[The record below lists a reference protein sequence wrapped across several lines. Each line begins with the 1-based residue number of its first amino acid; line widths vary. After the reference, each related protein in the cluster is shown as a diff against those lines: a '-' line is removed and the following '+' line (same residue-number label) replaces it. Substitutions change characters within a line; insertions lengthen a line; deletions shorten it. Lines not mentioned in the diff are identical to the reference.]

1 MVDHARALVRTR
13 PGAVKA
19 PLLFVG
25 ETLNTS
31 RLSLEPLTPAHAPL
45 MYAGFAEPDLYRWIN
60 AEPPV
65 SVDDLKLRFE
75 RIANPY
81 APRGELWLNWALR
94 RMGPPGRPKGE
105 YRSAERE
112 GDSMTDSVYVGL
124 VEATVRPDRI
134 VFLAYYVFTAHAR
147 QGFAREACTAVIEH
161 LWRAYDA
168 AEVRADIDFRNVPSR
183 CLVESLGFVRRARN
197 IVTTLRG
204 APSVDCRYRLRRRGP
219 PTR

>member
-1 MVDHARALVRTR
+1 M
-13 PGAVKA
+13 KA

-25 ETLNTS
+25 GTLVTE
-31 RLSLEPLTPAHAPL
+31 RLTLEPLTPAHAPL
-45 MYAGFAEPDLYRWIN
+45 MFEGFADAGLYRWIN

-81 APRGELWLNWALR
+81 AQGELWLNWAVR
-94 RMGPPGRPKGE
+94 RASDG
-105 YRSAERE
+105 
-112 GDSMTDSVYVGL
+112 VYAGL
-124 VEATVRPDRI
+124 VEATVRADRV
-134 VFLAYYVFTAHAR
+134 VFLAYYVFTAFAR
-147 QGFAREACTAVIEH
+147 QGIAREACTAVIEH

-197 IVTTLRG
+197 SVTTLRG
-204 APSVDCRYRLRRRGP
+204 APSVDYRYRLRR
-219 PTR
+219 PTASRQ

>member
-1 MVDHARALVRTR
+1 M
-13 PGAVKA
+13 KA

-25 ETLNTS
+25 GTLNTS
-31 RLSLEPLTPAHAPL
+31 RLSLEPLTPGHAPL

-60 AEPPV
+60 AEPPAN
-65 SVDDLKLRFE
+65 VDDLKLRFE

-81 APRGELWLNWALR
+81 APGGELWLNWALR
-94 RMGPPGRPKGE
+94 RTSDG
-105 YRSAERE
+105 
-112 GDSMTDSVYVGL
+112 VYVGL

-134 VFLAYYVFTAHAR
+134 VFLAYYVFSAHAR

-168 AEVRADIDFRNVPSR
+168 TEVRADIDFRNVPSR
-183 CLVESLGFVRRARN
+183 CLVESLGFARRARN

-219 PTR
+219 PIR